1 LWLTLLRIGEVVPL
15 FVAWRDEAL
24 KGGNAEAKG
33 FSGSRL
39 GLTN

>member
-1 LWLTLLRIGEVVPL
+1 LVVTG
-15 FVAWRDEAL
+15 RHEAL